1 MFYYE
6 ARRKQLYYFIDK
18 IIEYLNSLHIDSNTL
33 GFTIILFH
41 YLLVISIVI
50 YLIFG
55 KENKYYYVSLF
66 LFLFSIFSNLYFNC
80 CPILKIERILINEPN
95 WAGLYEV
102 LRFLNINPNTQN
114 IQITFWSLC
123 LIVITTVAF
132 KKYLKLIK
140 NNK

>member
-50 YLIFG
+50 YLIF
-55 KENKYYYVSLF
+55 SL
-66 LFLFSIFSNLYFNC
+66 
-80 CPILKIERILINEPN
+80 
-95 WAGLYEV
+95 
-102 LRFLNINPNTQN
+102 LN
-114 IQITFWSLC
+114 
-123 LIVITTVAF
+123 
-132 KKYLKLIK
+132 
-140 NNK
+140 